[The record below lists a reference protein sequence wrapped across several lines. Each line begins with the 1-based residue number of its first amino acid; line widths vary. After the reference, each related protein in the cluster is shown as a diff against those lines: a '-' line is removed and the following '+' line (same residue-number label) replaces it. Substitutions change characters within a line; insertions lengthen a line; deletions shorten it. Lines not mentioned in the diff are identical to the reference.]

1 MKTTPR
7 DPLLKTL
14 ETELAERILS
24 LAAFLD
30 AAFLPGKVGNNLISL
45 IQDREIEVFNSDP
58 RQIDLSRF
66 RIGRTLP
73 YLYNYAYN
81 ARCIDV
87 DDIDWDDLCSDGID
101 GVFKDFMAI
110 TDNYG
115 VRDGTGNLAENWGSD
130 FNLDPRK
137 QVWNSSPLWEMI
149 FLCDAR
155 HKLDFRHSLS
165 ITDIALLSGMN
176 EKSVRNALRSEG
188 EHQLISE
195 DGENVKSSEALRWLR
210 GRKSGFRETTF
221 VKFDNDSLPD
231 SLTYVEIPSFIKS
244 RLDKIYGEFNW
255 RFDADEHLGYSG
267 DKLWDI
273 TSGRQKISVED
284 VIVIAKALQVDPAWF
299 SEQVFSAYF
308 PEQMELILYK
318 KQIEFE
324 VITEQQE
331 NPFIDVTLTE
341 KGIKNGY
348 IDIPAKFSDFFPQ
361 DCFGDRATGKQ
372 GNPVELRFG
381 TEVRSSDMRVKSAIT
396 ISPRARFGGYFN
408 KVIEA
413 KPSDIVRIIKLDE
426 RIFELKHMPA
436 S

>member
-1 MKTTPR
+1 MKTIPP

-14 ETELAERILS
+14 ETELAERILR

-30 AAFLPGKVGNNLISL
+30 AAFLPSQVGNNLIKL
-45 IQDREIEVFNSDP
+45 VQDKEVEVFDSEPN
-58 RQIDLSRF
+58 QIDLPRF

-73 YLYNYAYN
+73 YLYNYAHN

-87 DDIDWDDLCSDGID
+87 HDLDWGDWMGDGID
-101 GVFKDFMAI
+101 SVFKDFLAI
-110 TDNYG
+110 TDIYG
-115 VRDGTGNLAENWGSD
+115 IRVADGNQEPDWGSD
-130 FNLDPRK
+130 FNIDPRK

-149 FLCDAR
+149 FLGEAR
-155 HKLDFRHSLS
+155 HKLDFEEELS
-165 ITDIALLSGMN
+165 IADIALLSGMN
-176 EKSVRNALRSEG
+176 EKSVRNALRGEG
-188 EHQLISE
+188 EHQLVSE

-221 VKFDNDSLPD
+221 VKFDNDALPD

-244 RLDKIYGEFNW
+244 RLEKIHGEYSW
-255 RFDADEHLGYSG
+255 WCDSDERLGYSG
-267 DKLWDI
+267 KTLANI
-273 TSGRQKISVED
+273 TTGRQSVPIED

-318 KQIEFE
+318 KSIEFE

-331 NPFIDVTLTE
+331 KPFIDVALTE

-348 IDIPAKFSDFFPQ
+348 IDIPAKFSDFFPK
-361 DCFGDRATGKQ
+361 DCFADRATGSQ
-372 GNPVELRFG
+372 GEPIELRFG
-381 TEVRSSDMRVKSAIT
+381 TEVRSTDIRVKSAIT

-413 KPSDIVRIIKLDE
+413 KPGDIVRIIKLDE
-426 RIFELKHMPA
+426 RVFELKYMPVG
-436 S
+436 